1 MDDIYTPESLA
12 WKLLLDED
20 IPNGEIFEYSEPN
33 ENKFVIKFEI
43 FLTIYL
49 EMIINQ
55 YKLLYIES
63 NEDVTDENIDNNFKL
78 DFTNININ
86 LLITPFKEKLQK
98 IKCQLIIT
106 ELNKN
111 TYDYIKNNRYCTILF
126 RDLPKDEPYFIM
138 NNQYIDKHKKYHFVL
153 FGPSVEKK
161 HLYAELRDIFACISL
176 NDSYYKISFDTI

>member
-20 IPNGEIFEYSEPN
+20 IPNGEMFEYSEPH

-55 YKLLYIES
+55 YKLLYIEA
-63 NEDVTDENIDNNFKL
+63 NEDVTDEDIDNNFKL
-78 DFTNININ
+78 NFDNINIDV
-86 LLITPFKEKLQK
+86 LTSPFKEKLRK

-111 TYDYIKNNRYCTILF
+111 TYDYIKNHRYCTILF

-138 NNQYIDKHKKYHFVL
+138 NNKYIDKNKKYHFVL

-161 HLYAELRDIFACISL
+161 NLYTELRDIFACISL
-176 NDSYYKISFDTI
+176 NDTYYKIAFDTI